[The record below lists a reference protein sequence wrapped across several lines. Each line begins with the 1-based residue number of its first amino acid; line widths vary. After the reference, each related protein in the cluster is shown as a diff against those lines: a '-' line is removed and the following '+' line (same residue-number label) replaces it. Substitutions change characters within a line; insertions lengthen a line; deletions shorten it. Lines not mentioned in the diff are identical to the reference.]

1 MFTFRNLLFK
11 LIQIVLVVVCAPG
24 VAPMVPE
31 GGEKGD
37 ADKTKRKQS
46 KSLINNIQN
55 LIKQNV
61 VLESNCQ

>member
-1 MFTFRNLLFK
+1 MFTVRNLLFK
-11 LIQIVLVVVCAPG
+11 LIQIVLVAVRAQG
-24 VAPMVPE
+24 VAAMVPE

-46 KSLINNIQN
+46 KKLINNRQN
-55 LIKQNV
+55 LIEQNI